1 MCSCPGRQKSWSS
14 GPMVPSLSPVPC
26 LYLSSTLEV
35 SAANLKQY
43 LLCTRHHSHQFTYTN
58 SFHLHSNWA
67 QEEDGQHLHFAQRE
81 VQAELRRPHLSKAPI
96 LRFNQLTLQ
105 PGAGKNTLT
114 ISRVSIP
121 QCSST
126 TMTIYVSFAYPRYE
140 ALLSY
145 LV

>member
-1 MCSCPGRQKSWSS
+1 MCSGPGHQKSWSS

-26 LYLSSTLEV
+26 LYLTSTLEV

-43 LLCTRHHSHQFTYTN
+43 LLCTRHHSHQFTYSN
-58 SFHLHSNWA
+58 SFHLHSNWV

-81 VQAELRRPHLSKAPI
+81 VQAEKCRPHHSRAHI

-105 PGAGKNTLT
+105 PGAGKSTLT
-114 ISRVSIP
+114 VSSVSIP

-126 TMTIYVSFAYPRYE
+126 TITIYVSLAHPRYE
-140 ALLSY
+140 SLLPY